1 MPTGKPVPCGD
12 YLVTTSC
19 VNKPVQNERQRV
31 PVFDLLPKR
40 ANTRSQPR
48 SRLVAVLFVFI
59 IGLDMWGCERLSSA
73 ASFLVVLVTGIIV
86 LAALFKDAFWPKP

>member
-40 ANTRSQPR
+40 ANTRSQSR
-48 SRLVAVLFVFI
+48 SRLVEVLFVMS
-59 IGLDMWGCERLSSA
+59 GAQRSVG
-73 ASFLVVLVTGIIV
+73 ASPLVR
-86 LAALFKDAFWPKP
+86 